1 MAKFSPKQ
9 IEDFKEAFEM
19 IDMDKDGF
27 IGVDD
32 VIGTYAQLGRAV
44 DAKEA
49 NEYIKEAPGG
59 KMNFPAMLG
68 LFQEKMSG
76 TDDEK
81 TLLESFKALDEK
93 SEGVVDEKRLRN
105 LMTTVGQ
112 PFTDQECSTIFK
124 EAPTDGGKILYEKF
138 VIKIKRGDDAE
149 GAQ

>member
-1 MAKFSPKQ
+1 M
-9 IEDFKEAFEM
+9 
-19 IDMDKDGF
+19 G
-27 IGVDD
+27 
-32 VIGTYAQLGRAV
+32 IGTYAQLGRAV

-81 TLLESFKALDEK
+81 TLLESFKA
-93 SEGVVDEKRLRN
+93 VDEKRLRN